1 MTETVTNADFLNSL
15 TGAVAIV
22 PIVIA
27 IVQVF
32 KMTGKIPNQYAP
44 LLSIVIGVGVAF
56 LLKHGVSS
64 LTNVI
69 LEGVLYG
76 LSASGLYSGITTT
89 MSATNNN
96 NNTGTTQSVQAT
108 QIPNGTTTGQNT
120 TKTEST
126 TTTQTNTKETP

>member
-1 MTETVTNADFLNSL
+1 MIPNTPDFLNSL

-44 LLSIVIGVGVAF
+44 LLSILVGVGVAF
-56 LLKHGVSS
+56 LLKHGATT

-96 NNTGTTQSVQAT
+96 TNGQTQSVQAT
-108 QIPNGTTTGQNT
+108 QIPNATTTGSNV

-126 TTTQTNTKETP
+126 TTTETQTKDTP